1 MRTPLIAISFLALAS
16 CNQAPATDAP
26 AVNATA
32 ATNAATPVTAPTDS
46 KWIETVSKT
55 PEGGMIMGNPAAA
68 VKLVE
73 YGALSCSH
81 CAEFSEKSNATIKT
95 MIASGKLSYEY
106 RPFLLNAIDVPA
118 FLLARCGGA
127 GPFFPVSE
135 QLYAAQRE
143 WLEKT
148 KSITAADQA
157 SFQTMQPVQQT
168 AFLAEKLGLV
178 EFVKARGIGTEAAKA
193 CLADVKG
200 IEALG
205 KITEIGQTTFKVTGT
220 PTFVINGSTVPDTST
235 WELLEP
241 KLKAAGA

>member
-1 MRTPLIAISFLALAS
+1 MRIPLIAISFLALAS

-26 AVNATA
+26 AANTA
-32 ATNAATPVTAPTDS
+32 AANVAAPTDS
-46 KWIETVSKT
+46 KWIETVNKT
-55 PEGGMIMGNPAAA
+55 PEGGMIMGNPAAP

-81 CAEFSEKSNATIKT
+81 CAEFSEKSSATIKT
-95 MIASGKLSYEY
+95 MVASGKLSYEY

-127 GPFFPVSE
+127 GPFFPISE
-135 QLYAAQRE
+135 QLYATQRE
-143 WLEKT
+143 WLAKT
-148 KSITAADQA
+148 QAITPADQK
-157 SFQTMQPVQQT
+157 SFEAMQPVQQT
-168 AFLAEKLGLV
+168 AFLADKLGLI
-178 EFVKARGIGTEAAKA
+178 EFVKARGIGTDAAKA
-193 CLADVKG
+193 CLADQKG

-220 PTFVINGSTVPDTST
+220 PTFVINGSTVPDTSA